1 MYISKIFDVFVL
13 TTIVLVVL
21 EVSEVVNL
29 GWWTVTSLL
38 WIPLLSSVVIHLIF
52 RIMKPVGN
60 K

>member
-21 EVSEVVNL
+21 EVAEVVNL

-38 WIPLLSSVVIHLIF
+38 WAPLLSSVAIHLIF
-52 RIMKPVGN
+52 RILKPVGN